1 MIKNNFRSVAV
12 ALIIFY
18 LSITESNNLKA
29 PRFLDIPNIDKIVH
43 FGMYFTLMFVIV
55 YEHGYISEK
64 KRNIY
69 LLGLIPFLYGL
80 VMELIQGLFT
90 KSRNADLFDVL
101 FNTLGIAAA
110 AAFWKYLIFLKTK
123 RSD

>member
-1 MIKNNFRSVAV
+1 MIKNNFRSVAI

-55 YEHGYISEK
+55 YERRYISEK

-69 LLGLIPFLYGL
+69 LLGLIPFIYGL

-110 AAFWKYLIFLKTK
+110 AALWKYLIFLKTK